1 MYVGLQVIDTN
12 DIMIVVKV
20 IVLTDEPYVYPDLQN
35 IVCPKAYVSPLGKAK
50 YKARALDYFRYHV
63 SLGVYDWIL
72 HMDEESVTDGESLR
86 RCLEFIRYVS
96 HPARRLV
103 DVVGKNSTETFL

>member
-1 MYVGLQVIDTN
+1 
-12 DIMIVVKV
+12 
-20 IVLTDEPYVYPDLQN
+20 VLTDEPYVYPDLQN
-35 IVCPKAYVSPLGKAK
+35 IVCPKSYVSPLGKAK

-72 HMDEESVTDGESLR
+72 HMDEESTTDGESLR

-96 HPARRLV
+96 VTPPPPSPPPHPANV
-103 DVVGKNSTETFL
+103 FPSE